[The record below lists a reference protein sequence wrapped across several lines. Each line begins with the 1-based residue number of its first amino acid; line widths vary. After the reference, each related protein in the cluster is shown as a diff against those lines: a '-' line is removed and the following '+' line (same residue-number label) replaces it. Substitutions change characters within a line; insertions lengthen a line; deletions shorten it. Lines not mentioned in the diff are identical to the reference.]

1 MALRMLTRGDYL
13 MRTNPFVDA
22 WLFLTGDTGEHRA
35 SGIGLL
41 LTLLFLALI
50 AASLWIASMNWRHD
64 PAQRTKEHVATWF
77 MRVMIGVMFYQGSI
91 WKLPFPVAGG
101 FEAATRPIAEYAAFE
116 FHRWVA
122 KNIFLQLLALLDP
135 LVYLTELTLA
145 VSFILGVLVRP
156 MAVVGIL
163 FVAHLWL
170 GLYRQPEE
178 WPWLYVF
185 LMFVQGFF
193 FVTAAGKSLGLDGLI
208 ARKPIG
214 GFTGDSLLARA
225 YRKIA

>member
-1 MALRMLTRGDYL
+1 

-22 WLFLTGDTGEHRA
+22 WLFLTGNTGEHRA
-35 SGIGLL
+35 SGVGWL
-41 LTLLFLALI
+41 LTALFLALLV
-50 AASLWIASMNWRHD
+50 ASIWIAWANWRRD

-116 FHRWVA
+116 FHRWIA
-122 KNIFLQLLALLDP
+122 KNVFLQILPVLDP
-135 LVYLTELTLA
+135 LTYLTELSLA
-145 VSFILGVLVRP
+145 VCFILGFLVRP
-156 MAVVGIL
+156 MAVVGMV
-163 FVAHLWL
+163 FVTQLWL

-185 LMFVQGFF
+185 LIFVQGFF
-193 FVTAAGKSLGLDGLI
+193 FVTSAGRSLGLDGLI
-208 ARKPIG
+208 ARTQG
-214 GFTGDSLLARA
+214 GPFSGDGFFARA
-225 YRKIA
+225 YRKLA

>member
-1 MALRMLTRGDYL
+1 

-22 WLFLTGDTGEHRA
+22 WLFVTGNTDEHRA
-35 SGIGLL
+35 SGVGVL
-41 LTLLFLALI
+41 LTVLFLVLI
-50 AASLWIASMNWRHD
+50 AASVCIAWLNWRAD

-101 FEAATRPIAEYAAFE
+101 FEAATRPIAEFAAFE
-116 FHRWVA
+116 FHRWIA
-122 KNIFLQLLALLDP
+122 KNIFLQILPVLDP
-135 LVYLTELTLA
+135 LTYLTELSLA

-156 MAVVGIL
+156 MGIVGIV
-163 FVAHLWL
+163 FVAQLWL

-193 FVTAAGKSLGLDGLI
+193 VVTAAGKSLGLDALI
-208 ARKPIG
+208 ARRQGASAAGNRK
-214 GFTGDSLLARA
+214 LA
-225 YRKIA
+225 